1 MSEEL
6 QEQQINMQLE
16 STTDNAIIYPS
27 LLFDSVEN
35 TKEDYI
41 GRLVVFKKWV
51 AYSLVL
57 GILAAVGTLLVVE
70 FLPTRSPKLAVDTY
84 KGRSYE

>member
-16 STTDNAIIYPS
+16 STTDNAIIYSS

-35 TKEDYI
+35 TKADYV

-51 AYSLVL
+51 ACSLAL

-70 FLPTRSPKLAVDTY
+70 FLFTRSPKLPVDTY
-84 KGRSYE
+84 KGRGYE